1 MTASSGLAGVL
12 LVDKPVGPTS
22 HDVVERAR
30 RCLDERRIGHTGT
43 LDPFATGLL
52 VLCVGRATR
61 LVEYFHLLPK
71 RYRATLRLGVETTT
85 HDPEG
90 EPVEGRGEESW
101 RRLER
106 EDVERAAV
114 RFTGRIRQVPPAFS
128 AKRLEGRRAHE
139 AARAGERVELEPVE
153 VTVHELTVLGMEL
166 PEVRVEAL
174 VSTGTYV
181 RSLARDL
188 GRKLGCGAH
197 LTALRRT
204 DVGPLCVDDAVPA
217 AELAEGTGV
226 PGPPAWLDPAGA
238 LSFLPR
244 AELTAEEG
252 RRAAHGQRVPVRSVE
267 GPGLPAS
274 LLSGPEEG
282 QELPVALVRGRE
294 LVAVA
299 ERAGGELQPRKVFS
313 RA

>member
-1 MTASSGLAGVL
+1 MTAVSGLAGIL
-12 LVDKPVGPTS
+12 LVDKPAGPTS

-90 EPVEGRGEESW
+90 EPVEGRGEETW
-101 RRLER
+101 RRLDR
-106 EDVERAAV
+106 DDVERAAV
-114 RFTGRIRQVPPAFS
+114 EFTGHIRQVPPAFS

-139 AARAGERVELEPVE
+139 AARAGERLELEPVE
-153 VTVHELTVLGMEL
+153 VTVHELALVGMEP
-166 PEVRVEAL
+166 PEVRLEAL

-188 GRKLGCGAH
+188 GRALGCGAH

-204 DVGPLCVDDAVPA
+204 AVGPFDVEDAVPA
-217 AELAEGTGV
+217 AELTGGAGI
-226 PGPPAWLDPAGA
+226 PEPPAWLEPAEA
-238 LSFLPR
+238 VSFLPR
-244 AELTAEEG
+244 VELTAEEG
-252 RRAAHGQRVPVRSVE
+252 RRVAHGQRIAVQSVE
-267 GPGLPAS
+267 GPELSPA
-274 LLSGPEEG
+274 LLSGSAERG
-282 QELPVALVRGRE
+282 ELPVALVHGRE

-299 ERAGGELQPRKVFS
+299 ERSGDEVQPRKVFS

>member
-12 LVDKPVGPTS
+12 LVDKPAGPTS

-30 RCLDERRIGHTGT
+30 RHLDERRIGHTGT

-52 VLCVGRATR
+52 VLCVGSATR

-71 RYRATLRLGVETTT
+71 RYRATLRLGVETAT

-90 EPVEGRGEESW
+90 EPVEGRGDASW
-101 RRLER
+101 RRLDR
-106 EDVERAAV
+106 EEVEQAV
-114 RFTGRIRQVPPAFS
+114 VTLTGRIRQVPPAFS

-139 AARAGERVELEPVE
+139 AARAGEQVELEPVD
-153 VTVHELTVLGMEL
+153 VTVHELTVVGMEL
-166 PEVRVEAL
+166 PELRLEAL

-181 RSLARDL
+181 RALARDL
-188 GRKLGCGAH
+188 GRELGCGAH
-197 LTALRRT
+197 LTTLRRT
-204 DVGPLCVDDAVPA
+204 AVGPFQVDAALPA
-217 AELAEGTGV
+217 DELTEEGGV
-226 PGPPAWLDPAGA
+226 PGPPAWLDPAQA

-244 AELTAEEG
+244 AELNAEEG
-252 RRAAHGQRVPVRSVE
+252 RRVAHGQRVAVRSVE
-267 GPGLPAS
+267 GPGLPTS

-282 QELPVALVRGRE
+282 QELPVALVHGRE

-299 ERAGGELQPRKVFS
+299 ERDGGELQPRKVFS

>member
-12 LVDKPVGPTS
+12 LVDKPAGPTS
-22 HDVVERAR
+22 HDVVVRAR

-90 EPVEGRGEESW
+90 EPVEGPGDEPW
-101 RRLER
+101 RRVEP
-106 EDVERAAV
+106 EDVEEAAV
-114 RFTGRIRQVPPAFS
+114 RLTGRIRQVPPSFS
-128 AKRLEGRRAHE
+128 AKRLEGRRAHQ
-139 AARAGERVELEPVE
+139 AARAGERVELEPVD
-153 VTVHELTVLGMEL
+153 VTVHELRVVGMES
-166 PEVRVEAL
+166 PEVRLEAL

-188 GRKLGCGAH
+188 GRELGCGAH
-197 LTALRRT
+197 LTALRRIA
-204 DVGPLCVDDAVPA
+204 VGPFRVDDAFPA
-217 AELAEGTGV
+217 AELAEGAGV
-226 PGPPAWLDPAGA
+226 PGPPAWLEPAEA
-238 LSFLPR
+238 VSFLPR
-244 AELTAEEG
+244 MELTAEEG
-252 RRAAHGQRVPVRSVE
+252 RRVAHGQRVALQSVE
-267 GPGLPAS
+267 GPGLPMG

-282 QELPVALVRGRE
+282 EELPVALVHGRE